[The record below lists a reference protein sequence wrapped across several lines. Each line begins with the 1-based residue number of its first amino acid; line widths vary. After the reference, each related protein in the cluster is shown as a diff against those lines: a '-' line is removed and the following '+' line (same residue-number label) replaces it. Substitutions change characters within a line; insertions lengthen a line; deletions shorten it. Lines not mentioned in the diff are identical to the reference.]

1 MAAESDGDGDDEWNP
16 SASPQESG
24 VAPEDQDR
32 FRGLLTELLFSG
44 AGAPV
49 LLASAAWL
57 PDIYDL
63 SAMDGVRVWLPL
75 VLGAL
80 GFGCLVWLVTV
91 ILRLTRVRRSGGGE

>member
-1 MAAESDGDGDDEWNP
+1 MAAESDGDTDSDDEWN
-16 SASPQESG
+16 QGGEG
-24 VAPEDQDR
+24 QVGGIAPEDQDR
-32 FRGLLTELLFSG
+32 FRRLLTELLFSG

-63 SAMDGVRVWLPL
+63 SAMDGVRVGLPL

-80 GFGCLVWLVTV
+80 GFGCVVWLVTAV
-91 ILRLTRVRRSGGGE
+91 LRLARIRRSR

>member
-1 MAAESDGDGDDEWNP
+1 MAADGDHDDEWDLA
-16 SASPQESG
+16 ASRQG
-24 VAPEDQDR
+24 CGIAPEDQDR

-57 PDIYDL
+57 PNFYDL
-63 SAMDGVRVWLPL
+63 SKMDGLRVWLPL

-80 GFGCLVWLVTV
+80 GFCCVVWLVTV
-91 ILRLTRVRRSGGGE
+91 VFRLARIRRNRSSE